1 MPILPIF
8 LFHYIFN
15 NSLIC
20 TKFNNLQGLLNKILT
35 LTRSDDKKPR
45 NVGITAI
52 IDKIQPLDI
61 ENFKSIV
68 NFVDYV
74 KIPQSCLLLYS
85 SSELERRIKFYHEN
99 NILVSID
106 SKSTEYAL
114 LHHSLEE
121 YLCEL
126 LSFGF
131 NILEIEVDID
141 QNIEEIKK
149 IANIVKPFSFELH
162 WKFNKKNLGNNLY
175 NDKILEKI
183 GKLPKND
190 NTKIILDIDKQFDF
204 DIFTKSNNWKFIS
217 AVLSTYSQKNFI
229 FETPFNSLQLHL
241 IAKLGER
248 VNLGLIDP
256 FQVGLIEWTRRK
268 FYSKPESILDSQQN
282 IPTFKNI
289 TGGPSV
295 KFIYFIIKSIHPID
309 QTELIRISELPR
321 RTIQASISELKRQGV
336 IIENL
341 DPKDSRK
348 KIYDLRVSF

>member
-1 MPILPIF
+1 
-8 LFHYIFN
+8 
-15 NSLIC
+15 
-20 TKFNNLQGLLNKILT
+20 LLNKILT

-45 NVGITAI
+45 NIGITAI
-52 IDKIQPLDI
+52 IDKIQPIDI
-61 ENFKSIV
+61 ENFKNIV
-68 NFVDYV
+68 NFIDYV

-85 SSELERRIKFYHEN
+85 SSELQRRINFYHEN

-114 LHHSLEE
+114 LHNSMEE

-126 LSFGF
+126 LSLGF
-131 NILEIEVDID
+131 NILEIEVNLD
-141 QNIEEIKK
+141 QDVGEIKK
-149 IANIVKPFSFELH
+149 IASIVKPFNFELQ
-162 WKFNKKNLGNNLY
+162 WKFNKKCLGNSIY
-175 NDKILEKI
+175 NDKVLEKI
-183 GKLPKND
+183 GELLKNN

-217 AVLSTYSQKNFI
+217 ALLSTYSQKNFI
-229 FETPFNSLQLHL
+229 FETPVNSLQLHL

-268 FYSKPESILDSQQN
+268 YFSRSEGGLDSHQT

-289 TGGPSV
+289 IGGPSV

-309 QTELIRISELPR
+309 QTELTRISELPR

-348 KIYDLRVSF
+348 KIYDLQVSF

>member
-1 MPILPIF
+1 M
-8 LFHYIFN
+8 
-15 NSLIC
+15 
-20 TKFNNLQGLLNKILT
+20 LNKILT
-35 LTRSDDKKPR
+35 LDRPNNEKPR
-45 NVGITAI
+45 NEGITAI

-61 ENFKSIV
+61 ENFKNIV
-68 NFVDYV
+68 SFVDYV

-85 SSELERRIKFYHEN
+85 PSELERRIKFYHEH

-106 SKSTEYAL
+106 SKSTEYAISND
-114 LHHSLEE
+114 SLDE

-126 LSFGF
+126 LSFKF
-131 NILEIEVDID
+131 DILEIEVKVDN
-141 QNIEEIKK
+141 NIEENKK
-149 IANIVKPFSFELH
+149 IADIVKPFNFELQ
-162 WKFNKKNLGNNLY
+162 WKFNKKSLGNNIY
-175 NDKILEKI
+175 NDKILERVGELLKI
-183 GKLPKND
+183 SK
-190 NTKIILDIDKQFDF
+190 TKIILDIDRQFDL
-204 DIFTKSNNWKFIS
+204 DIFTKSTNWKFIS
-217 AVLSTYSQKNFI
+217 SLLTTYSQKNFI
-229 FETPFNSLQLHL
+229 FETPIDSLQIHL

-268 FYSKPESILDSQQN
+268 YYSKLEMALGKQQN

-295 KFIYFIIKSIHPID
+295 KFIYFTIKSIHPID
-309 QTELIRISELPR
+309 QTELMRVSELPR

-348 KIYDLRVSF
+348 RIYDLTFFDV